1 MFVEFNELPG
11 NARIWIYQ
19 SKREL
24 AEKEAE
30 GVKLKLREFADNWLR
45 HGEQIKGSFHILY
58 NQFIVLGVD
67 ENFNNVSGC
76 SIDSSVRAIKELEDE
91 FDLDLMNKLNI
102 AFKVGMNVNT
112 VSLAEFQEYLKLEKV
127 NQDTIVFNNMIQSKD
142 ELASNWEVPVK
153 QSWHKQLLA
162 TI

>member
-11 NARIWIYQ
+11 DARIWIYQ

-30 GVKLKLREFADNWLR
+30 GVKLKLRKFADNWLR

-102 AFKVGMNVNT
+102 AFKVGMI
-112 VSLAEFQEYLKLEKV
+112 LILCL
-127 NQDTIVFNNMIQSKD
+127 
-142 ELASNWEVPVK
+142 
-153 QSWHKQLLA
+153 
-162 TI
+162 

>member
-1 MFVEFNELPG
+1 MFVEFNNLPG

-24 AEKEAE
+24 TEIEIDKVGKRLE
-30 GVKLKLREFADNWLR
+30 GFVGSWLR
-45 HGEQIKGSFHILY
+45 HGEKLKGSFKILY

-76 SIDSSVRAIKELEDE
+76 SIDSSVRAIKELEEE
-91 FDLDLMNKLNI
+91 FSLDLMNKLNI
-102 AFKVGMNVNT
+102 AFKVGENMNT
-112 VSLAEFQEYLKLEKV
+112 VSLAEFQNYLKLEKV
-127 NQDTIVFNNMIQSKD
+127 DQDTIVFNNMIQSKL
-142 ELASNWEVPVK
+142 ELENSWEVPVK
-153 QSWHKQLLA
+153 NSWHKQLLA

>member
-1 MFVEFNELPG
+1 MFVEFNNLPG

-24 AEKEAE
+24 TEIEIDKVGMRLE
-30 GVKLKLREFADNWLR
+30 GFVGSWLR
-45 HGEQIKGSFHILY
+45 HGEKLKGSFKILY

-76 SIDSSVRAIKELEDE
+76 SIDSSVRAIKELEEE
-91 FDLDLMNKLNI
+91 FSLDLMNKLNI
-102 AFKVGMNVNT
+102 AFKVGENMNT
-112 VSLAEFQEYLKLEKV
+112 VSLAEFQNYLKLEKV
-127 NQDTIVFNNMIQSKD
+127 DQDTIVFNNMIQSKL
-142 ELASNWEVPVK
+142 ELENSWEVPVK
-153 QSWHKQLLA
+153 NSWHKQLLA